1 MPHDEKKMTEKTLYV
16 VGNRFAEIA
25 DGDAIVS
32 FDDALERCR
41 SGRIDA
47 SRISLQQGV
56 SERQNQMLQAALAG
70 NEHVRLVSYFDEY
83 RRCNGEL
90 THKAKPENTLIS
102 DPQTV
107 ADDNSYAGI
116 LMIDDACAELSDH
129 VTGKHVQFMVLIEA
143 ARQMGNA
150 VTQKFHS
157 TTEKIYLA
165 EEIRVGFAT
174 FVYPFEARI
183 DCRVTRR
190 DLRATGDGKMALEIG
205 FVQLGKIACQLSLAF
220 TVLDRK
226 FVTSLETNAL
236 KAFVR

>member
-1 MPHDEKKMTEKTLYV
+1 MTERTLYV
-16 VGNRFAEIA
+16 VGNRFEEIA

-41 SGRIDA
+41 SDRIDA

-56 SERQNQMLQAALAG
+56 SERQHRTLQAALAG

-83 RRCNGEL
+83 RRCSGEL

-102 DPQTV
+102 DPQTS
-107 ADDNSYAGI
+107 ADDNSYTGI

-157 TTEKIYLA
+157 TAAKIYLA

-174 FVYPFEARI
+174 FVYPFETRI

-205 FVQLGKIACQLSLAF
+205 FVQQGKIACQLSLAF

-226 FVTSLETNAL
+226 FVTSLEMNAL

>member
-1 MPHDEKKMTEKTLYV
+1 MTEKTLYV
-16 VGNRFAEIA
+16 VGNRFEGIA

-41 SGRIDA
+41 SHRIEA

-56 SERQNQMLQAALAG
+56 SERQHQTLQAALAG

-83 RRCNGEL
+83 RRCSGEL

-102 DPQTV
+102 DPQTL
-107 ADDNSYAGI
+107 AADNSYASI
-116 LMIDDACAELSDH
+116 LMIDDSCAELSDH

-157 TTEKIYLA
+157 TAAKIYLA
-165 EEIRVGFAT
+165 EEICVGFTT
-174 FVYPFEARI
+174 FVYPFETRI

-205 FVQLGKIACQLSLAF
+205 FVQQGKIACQLSLAF

-226 FVTSLETNAL
+226 FVTSLETNGL